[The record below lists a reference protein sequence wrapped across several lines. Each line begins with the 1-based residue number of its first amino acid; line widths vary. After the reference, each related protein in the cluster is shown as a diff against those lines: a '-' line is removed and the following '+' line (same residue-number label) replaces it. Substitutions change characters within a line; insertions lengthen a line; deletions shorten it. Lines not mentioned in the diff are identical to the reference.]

1 MTDVSVRD
9 YYDRLAPGYDESRF
23 GHAYGRHIDAL
34 ERSILRRWLNW
45 VSPEEVVDIGCGT
58 GRLLDFARTGVDAS
72 PEMLAVAAAKHPGA
86 RLVVSSLPSLDLPES
101 GFTAATCFHVFMH
114 LEPDLVAASL
124 AEIARVVRPDG
135 RLVFDIPGRL
145 RRSLGRPR
153 SREVSWHAE
162 TSAGPTE
169 IALWAGSAWRV
180 RRRTGLLVLPMHRA
194 PGGVFAAA
202 AVLDGW
208 LGASPLQ
215 PLASYHVY
223 ELERRA

>member
-1 MTDVSVRD
+1 M
-9 YYDRLAPGYDESRF
+9 
-23 GHAYGRHIDAL
+23 
-34 ERSILRRWLNW
+34 
-45 VSPEEVVDIGCGT
+45 VDIGCGT

-72 PEMLAVAAAKHPGA
+72 PEMLAVAAAKHPEA
-86 RLVVSSLPSLDLPES
+86 RLVVSSLPNLDLPEA
-101 GFTAATCFHVFMH
+101 GFAAATCFHVFMH

-124 AEIARVVRPDG
+124 AEIARVVRPGG

-153 SREVSWHAE
+153 TREVSWHAE
-162 TSAGPTE
+162 TSGSAKEIMQWAGP
-169 IALWAGSAWRV
+169 SWRI

-194 PGGVFAAA
+194 PGAVFAPA

-215 PLASYHVY
+215 PLASDHVY
-223 ELERRA
+223 ELERRS

>member
-1 MTDVSVRD
+1 MTDVTVRD

-23 GHAYGRHIDAL
+23 GHAYGRHIDTL
-34 ERSILRRWLNW
+34 ERSVLKRWLAG
-45 VSPEEVVDIGCGT
+45 SPPEEVVDIGCGT

-72 PEMLAVAAAKHPGA
+72 PEMLAVAAAKHPEA
-86 RLVVSSLPSLDLPES
+86 RLVVSSLPNLDLPEA
-101 GFTAATCFHVFMH
+101 GFAAATCFHVFMH

-124 AEIARVVRPDG
+124 AEIARVVRPGG

-153 SREVSWHAE
+153 TREVSWHAE
-162 TSAGPTE
+162 TSGSAKEIMQRAGP
-169 IALWAGSAWRV
+169 SWRI

-194 PGGVFAAA
+194 PGAVFAPA

-223 ELERRA
+223 ELERRS